1 MRSTLAASLAL
12 ALGVTLLPG
21 AALAATVP
29 QRPIVEEGQLDEPAP
44 EENAETPV
52 VVRDGQEGE
61 QLSEPVPDEH
71 LDNKY
76 GLTTGDPEIVAPTT
90 VTGLTSLPTPLPGA
104 EVYPMPDSGQYTVT
118 GGGWGHRHGMSQHG
132 ANGAGQ
138 QGLSHEEI
146 LDFYYPGTQLETWDT
161 GAIRVGITIDNDGVT
176 RVDHRPGLVVSNGP
190 GATAYPLPERDQWRV
205 SATSS
210 NPSSCV
216 LEARD
221 PQGNWTPYQP
231 PGMPAGCPVTFSS
244 PSEKTVDLYLPGG
257 TRRVYRGQITA
268 THHGD
273 RELATVNRLP
283 MQHYLWSVV
292 SAEVPSSF
300 HQQALRAQ
308 AVAARTYAERGV
320 NGRDYYDTC
329 DTTYC
334 QAYKGRGK
342 RASDGSIESYEYTA
356 NQDAVNATN
365 GQVLTFAFSW
375 GKGLATTMYSAATG
389 GYTIPANKD
398 HPYLVAQE
406 DPYDDTDINPRHRW
420 TAELTATSLESRYK
434 IHDVTRVQV
443 LKRDGYGEWG
453 GRIVEARV
461 EGFLADGRYAYNDTT
476 GIGLYL
482 ARPWPY
488 WKTGLSTDYFTF
500 NDPGVA
506 PPPDPGE
513 VTRISGQDRYATA
526 ANVAKQW
533 APGVSVA
540 YIVNGQ
546 RFPDALTAAAR
557 AGIYDAPVLLSQPDN
572 LPEATRDALTRL
584 KPGRLVIV
592 GGHEAVSKG
601 VEADLMDYTTG
612 TMERVGGASRY
623 ATAANLA
630 SYYASGQSRV
640 FLVSGQDFPDA
651 LAAAALAGKQHTPM
665 LLAGRNT
672 LDDAT
677 VQQLDRLNPGEIVV
691 LGGDLAVTDAV
702 AQQAAQYATSGTYR
716 RLAGTSRY
724 DTALKVAQE
733 FDTSLSSALV
743 TSGEKFPDALV
754 GAALAGRRG
763 VPVVLTKPDSVVEPA
778 QTALTHV
785 SPKDIDVLGGT
796 EAVSDTTLGKLA
808 DFLR

>member
-12 ALGVTLLPG
+12 VLGVTLLPG
-21 AALAATVP
+21 AALATTTP
-29 QRPIVEEGQLDEPAP
+29 EPPGVEEGTEETVEATVGAP
-44 EENAETPV
+44 PTV
-52 VVRDGQEGE
+52 DDGQQGE
-61 QLSEPVPDEH
+61 QLSEPVPEEH
-71 LDNKY
+71 LDQKY
-76 GLTTGDPEIVAPTT
+76 GLTTSDPEIVAPTT
-90 VTGLTSLPTPLPGA
+90 VTALTSLPTPLPGA
-104 EVYPMPDSGQYTVT
+104 EVYPMPDSGKYSVT

-138 QGLSHEEI
+138 QGLNHQEI
-146 LDFYYPGTQLETWDT
+146 LDFYYPGTQLETRDT
-161 GAIRVGITIDNDGVT
+161 GQIRVGITIDNDGVT

-190 GATAYPLPERDQWRV
+190 DATAYPLPERDQWRV
-205 SATSS
+205 QASS
-210 NPSSCV
+210 NNPSSCV
-216 LEARD
+216 LQARD
-221 PQGNWTPYQP
+221 TQGNWTAYQP
-231 PGMPAGCPVTFSS
+231 KGMPTGCPVTFTS
-244 PSEKTVDLYLPGG
+244 PSEKMIDLYLPGG

-268 THHGD
+268 THHGE
-273 RELATVNRLP
+273 RGLATVNRLP

-292 SAEVPSSF
+292 SSEVPSNF

-320 NGRDYYDTC
+320 NGTGYYDTC

-342 RASDGSIESYEYTA
+342 RASDGSIETLEFTA
-356 NQDAVNATN
+356 NKNAVNATD

-389 GYTIPANKD
+389 GYTIPANAD

-420 TAELTATSLESRYK
+420 TAELTAEALETRYQ
-434 IHDVTRVQV
+434 IADVARVQV
-443 LKRDGYGEWG
+443 TQRDGYGEWG
-453 GRIVEARV
+453 GRIVSARV

-500 NDPGVA
+500 NDPGQT
-506 PPPDPGE
+506 PPPEPGE
-513 VTRISGQDRYATA
+513 VTRISGSDRYETA

-546 RFPDALTAAAR
+546 DFPDALTAAAR
-557 AGIYDAPVLLSQPDN
+557 AGIYDAPVLLSQPGN
-572 LPEATRDALTRL
+572 LPQATRDALTRL

-592 GGHEAVSKG
+592 GGKQAVSTG
-601 VEADLMDYTTG
+601 VEQQLKKHTTG
-612 TMERVGGASRY
+612 LVERVGGVNRY

-630 SYYASGQSRV
+630 SYYGSGQSRV
-640 FLVSGQDFPDA
+640 FLASGQGFPDA
-651 LAAAALAGKQHTPM
+651 LAAAALAGKQHTPL

-672 LDDAT
+672 LDEAT
-677 VQQLDRLNPGEIVV
+677 IAQLDRLNPGEIVV
-691 LGGDLAVTDAV
+691 LGGDLAVTNAV
-702 AQQAAQYATSGTYR
+702 AQQAAKYATSGTYR

-724 DTALKVAQE
+724 DTSLTVAQE
-733 FDTSLSSALV
+733 FDTSLGSALV
-743 TSGEKFPDALV
+743 TSGEQFPDALV

-763 VPVVLTKPDSVVEPA
+763 VPVVLTKPGSLVGPA
-778 QTALTHV
+778 QKALTHV

-796 EAVSDTTLGKLA
+796 SAVSDATLQEVEKY
-808 DFLR
+808 LR